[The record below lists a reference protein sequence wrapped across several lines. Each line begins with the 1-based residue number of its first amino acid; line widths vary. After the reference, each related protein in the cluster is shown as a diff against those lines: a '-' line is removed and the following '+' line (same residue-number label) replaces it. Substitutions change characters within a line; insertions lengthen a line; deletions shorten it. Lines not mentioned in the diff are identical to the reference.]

1 MRLSPL
7 AGFSRAPRILA
18 EDVFGSTY
26 HPGRMRAKRDHDG
39 RIGVLTLGLYV
50 GTWYGGAERVAYEF
64 AKRLDPERFRSYLC
78 VVHAPPPDRRDVHE
92 ADMHELERLGVHV
105 LRLECDSFLSNIAWA
120 RLYKLLRRESIGVLH
135 AHMPRASVPGT
146 ILARLARTP
155 VVVSH
160 EHTWSFQGMP
170 VRRFLDRNVV
180 ARGSDVMLAVS
191 ERDRQQMIAVE
202 RIPAAIIRVLP
213 NGIPTPA
220 ESGVSVRDDL
230 GVAPDVGLI
239 GSVGRLYPQ
248 KGYDDLIR
256 AAALLKQN
264 YAQPFRC
271 LILGHG
277 PEEPRLRALIDELGV
292 AAEVQLIGRRED
304 IADVVRAFDVAV
316 LSSKYEGMPLAIIE
330 YMAGGAPI
338 VSTAVGG
345 VPELIEDGVHGL
357 LVRPEDP
364 AELAAAMQRLL
375 EDRDL
380 AGRLGQAAQ
389 RRQRANYDL
398 DVVVRRLEDL
408 YLELYTARR
417 GTPVRTRATADS
429 PSNG

>member
-1 MRLSPL
+1 
-7 AGFSRAPRILA
+7 
-18 EDVFGSTY
+18 
-26 HPGRMRAKRDHDG
+26 
-39 RIGVLTLGLYV
+39 
-50 GTWYGGAERVAYEF
+50 VA
-64 AKRLDPERFRSYLC
+64 
-78 VVHAPPPDRRDVHE
+78 HAPPPDRRAVNE
-92 ADMHELERLGVHV
+92 ADLHELEELGVGV
-105 LRLECDSFLSNIAWA
+105 LRLECDSFLSNVAWA
-120 RLYKLLRRESIGVLH
+120 RLYKLLRRESIGVMH

-146 ILARLARTP
+146 VLARLARTP

-180 ARGSDVMLAVS
+180 ARGSDVVLAVS

-202 RIPAAIIRVLP
+202 RIPAGCIRVLP
-213 NGIPTPA
+213 NGIPTPI
-220 ESGVSVRDDL
+220 ERGTSVRRDL

-256 AAALLKQN
+256 AAALLKQT
-264 YAQPFRC
+264 YARPFRC
-271 LILGHG
+271 VILGHG
-277 PEEPRLRALIDELGV
+277 PEEERLRGLIDELGV
-292 AAEVQLIGRRED
+292 AGEVQLIGRRED
-304 IADVVRAFDVAV
+304 IADVVRALDVAV

-357 LVRPEDP
+357 LVSPEDP

-375 EDRDL
+375 EDRAL
-380 AGRLGQAAQ
+380 AERLGQAAQ
-389 RRQRANYDL
+389 QRQRANYDL
-398 DVVVRRLEDL
+398 DVVVRRLQEL

-417 GTPVRTRATADS
+417 GGPVRAPATADS
-429 PSNG
+429 PTNG